1 MGGEGG
7 DRNQK
12 SRSTNSPSSSSVS
25 SSCFSHFWSS
35 ALRAKPLSSSSEVSV
50 RTNSGDGLIRRLG
63 IFDLVLLGVGA
74 SIGAGIFVVTGTVAR
89 DAGPGAY
96 FILAQNFV
104 II

>member
-7 DRNQK
+7 DQKPK
-12 SRSTNSPSSSSVS
+12 SRSSYSSAS
-25 SSCFSHFWSS
+25 SSCFSNFWSA
-35 ALRAKPLSSSSEVSV
+35 ALRVKTIKRCSDVSV

-89 DAGPGAY
+89 DAGPGPL
-96 FILAQNFV
+96 FNLD
-104 II
+104 